1 MKKLFLIFAFL
12 PILAS
17 TLFSQSQTKSI
28 TLDEAI
34 KLALENNFSIK
45 REEISVAAG
54 KRAASHVW
62 NELLPSLSISLNEE
76 ILPPYYAAANNASGI
91 QHNFSFQGNI
101 ALSISSDFFASIKKA
116 KLDYE
121 AKKISCEEAVLDVIA
136 QIKESYFSL
145 ILAKQNLDFLKENL
159 ENAKSQAAQNEERY
173 RRGTLSELEYL
184 SSKVSYEKLKPEFK
198 AFQLAFEND
207 IKNFSLFLGQENKV
221 IPEGSLENFI
231 VTYTTYFTEEKM
243 SSILDAVKNGN
254 IPSLLNLKKQIEAAQ
269 QNVLTTQLA
278 AYGLSANLSYGISPV
293 IAGEDKG
300 QINHSG
306 SIGISLPLENF
317 LPFSKGADSIQ
328 AAKDSVAD
336 LNLQLSEKSKT
347 VKAEYTHIIQSL
359 SQKEESITSLISFV
373 NLAQKNYEA
382 TKFAYSKGMTE
393 FLSMQN
399 AAKENLE
406 AKMNLQN
413 ELLETLKLYIL
424 LEKLYGGK

>member
-1 MKKLFLIFAFL
+1 MRKKILLFVWMHFLVFGIFG
-12 PILAS
+12 
-17 TLFSQSQTKSI
+17 QTESEQTTIKSI

-45 REEISVAAG
+45 REEISLETE
-54 KRAASHVW
+54 KRASSHVW

-207 IKNFSLFLGQENKV
+207 IRNFSLSR
-221 IPEGSLENFI
+221 PR
-231 VTYTTYFTEEKM
+231 
-243 SSILDAVKNGN
+243 
-254 IPSLLNLKKQIEAAQ
+254 KQS
-269 QNVLTTQLA
+269 N
-278 AYGLSANLSYGISPV
+278 S
-293 IAGEDKG
+293 
-300 QINHSG
+300 
-306 SIGISLPLENF
+306 
-317 LPFSKGADSIQ
+317 
-328 AAKDSVAD
+328 
-336 LNLQLSEKSKT
+336 
-347 VKAEYTHIIQSL
+347 
-359 SQKEESITSLISFV
+359 
-373 NLAQKNYEA
+373 
-382 TKFAYSKGMTE
+382 
-393 FLSMQN
+393 
-399 AAKENLE
+399 
-406 AKMNLQN
+406 
-413 ELLETLKLYIL
+413 
-424 LEKLYGGK
+424 